1 MTQPDPRDPFVPI
14 MAEALL
20 SCLSVA
26 VSGNPNTPQHIAYRV
41 GVEIAHDMGIMIDH
55 CCEGIAYVALGD
67 MWPSK
72 GSFPEQDIVRQAT
85 AVCAPPSWGIQFKA
99 GIIRCA
105 PTGDEMNPPTDE
117 EWNDAF
123 IQNMWDA
130 QALRRTEC
138 CFRNWI
144 RGREDALLGMSIVMG
159 RQIQGTPLGGC
170 VERYFT
176 IDAQMPNCD
185 C

>member
-1 MTQPDPRDPFVPI
+1 MTSPDPRDPFVPI

-26 VSGNPNTPQHIAYRV
+26 VSGNPGTPQHIGYRI
-41 GVEIAHDMGIMIDH
+41 GVEIPHDIGVDRDE

-67 MWPSK
+67 MWPTAN
-72 GSFPEQDIVRQAT
+72 FPEQDIQRQAST
-85 AVCAPPSWGIQFKA
+85 PCAPPAWGMQFKV

-105 PTGDEMNPPTDE
+105 PTGDLNVPTDE
-117 EWNDAF
+117 EWADAF

-138 CFRNWI
+138 CFRNWV
-144 RGREDALLGMSIVMG
+144 RTRTDALLGMSIVMG

-176 IDAQMPNCD
+176 IDVQFPNCD

>member
-1 MTQPDPRDPFVPI
+1 MTSPDPQDPFVPL

-20 SCLSVA
+20 SCLSTA
-26 VSGNPNTPQHIAYRV
+26 VSGIPGTPENIGYRV
-41 GVEIAHDMGIMIDH
+41 GLEVAHDLGLTLDL

-67 MWPSK
+67 MWPTAH
-72 GSFPEQDIVRQAT
+72 FPEQDLVRQ
-85 AVCAPPSWGIQFKA
+85 VNGSCAPPAWGVQFRA

-105 PTGDEMNPPTDE
+105 PTGDADPPTQA
-117 EWNDAF
+117 EWDAAF
-123 IQNMWDA
+123 VQNLWDA

-138 CFRNWI
+138 CFRNWV
-144 RGREDALLGMSIVMG
+144 RTRDDALLGMSIVMG

-176 IDAQMPNCD
+176 IDAQFPNCD

>member
-20 SCLSVA
+20 SCLNMA
-26 VSGNPNTPQHIAYRV
+26 VTGNPNPPQHISYRI
-41 GVEIAHDMGIMIDH
+41 GVEIAHDLAQYQDL
-55 CCEGIAYVALGD
+55 CCEGLAYVTLGD
-67 MWPSK
+67 MWPTAN
-72 GSFPEQDIVRQAT
+72 FPEQDIQRQANT
-85 AVCAPPSWGIQFKA
+85 RCAPPAWGVQFKV

-105 PTGDEMNPPTDE
+105 PTGNLNVMPTDE
-117 EWNDAF
+117 EWVAAF

-130 QALRRTEC
+130 QALRRAEC
-138 CFRNWI
+138 CFRAWV
-144 RGREDALLGMSIVMG
+144 RTRTDALLGMDIVMG

-176 IDAQMPNCD
+176 IDAQFPNCD

>member
-1 MTQPDPRDPFVPI
+1 MTSPDPRDPFVPA

-26 VSGNPNTPQHIAYRV
+26 VSGNPGTPEHIAYRV
-41 GVEIAHDMGIMIDH
+41 GSEIAADIGQMVDF

-67 MWPSK
+67 MWPTAH
-72 GSFPEQDIVRQAT
+72 FPEQDLVRQANT
-85 AVCAPPSWGIQFKA
+85 ACSPPAWGVQFKV
-99 GIIRCA
+99 GIVRCV
-105 PTGDEMNPPTDE
+105 PTGDLDFPPTDA
-117 EWNDAF
+117 EWTAAF

-138 CFRNWI
+138 CFRTWV
-144 RGREDALLGMSIVMG
+144 RSRTDALLGMSIVMG

-176 IDAQMPNCD
+176 IDAQFPNCD